1 MRVGAPFRKLQTSGQ
16 LFTTEARRSRR
27 RLCRKLRALCD
38 SARHFV
44 NSENLSPKSFC
55 IRARLPAVPKSSPP
69 PWALAPDAVYC
80 AGAKA
85 LTSATP
91 CSARLKSCPDTNL
104 TREHLSDRPLLAPMC
119 DYNHSPRRQ

>member
-44 NSENLSPKSFC
+44 NSENLSPKSLC
-55 IRARLPAVPKSSPP
+55 IRARLQPCRKASFLQ
-69 PWALAPDAVYC
+69 WALAPDAVYC
-80 AGAKA
+80 AGARA
-85 LTSATP
+85 LTFSSALFGTT
-91 CSARLKSCPDTNL
+91 KVV
-104 TREHLSDRPLLAPMC
+104 
-119 DYNHSPRRQ
+119 